1 MLARRARG
9 SRGNPLAVA
18 LRRFLKAN
26 ADDIGQDRSGW
37 FLVARRGR
45 SVQFLSGRP
54 FVGDSPYVTCQGV
67 PPTKVTLVLEEPLN
81 GRALRDAGPYPA
93 RPR

>member
-1 MLARRARG
+1 VLAPWVHYGEKVVR
-9 SRGNPLAVA
+9 VTY
-18 LRRFLKAN
+18 F
-26 ADDIGQDRSGW
+26 I
-37 FLVARRGR
+37 
-45 SVQFLSGRP
+45 RP